1 MKPSSGTSRTT
12 LMRRSPCSRNARR
25 RIAPSPLIDR
35 SALRCALARLD
46 GRGNR
51 ARVEIIRTDLADLA
65 VSHAEGLRQR
75 HANLGGASEVREPLA
90 ETFRVRDGKVCE
102 IRPYYFDPRPITAA
116 VEARKRAAQ
125 G

>member
-1 MKPSSGTSRTT
+1 
-12 LMRRSPCSRNARR
+12 
-25 RIAPSPLIDR
+25 
-35 SALRCALARLD
+35 
-46 GRGNR
+46 
-51 ARVEIIRTDLADLA
+51 V
-65 VSHAEGLRQR
+65 
-75 HANLGGASEVREPLA
+75 PLA